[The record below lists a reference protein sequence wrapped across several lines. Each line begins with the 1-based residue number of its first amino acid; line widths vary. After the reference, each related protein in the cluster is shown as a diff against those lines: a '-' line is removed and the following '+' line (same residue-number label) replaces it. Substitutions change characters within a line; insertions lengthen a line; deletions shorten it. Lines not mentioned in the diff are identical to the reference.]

1 MLHVDVVALCCCVHK
16 VGQFVCP
23 PHQIF
28 RIKDAFSQ
36 TPKESRHAILQDFA
50 ARAKQGSVRIELASE
65 RDEVALVSTGAVQK
79 QQRALRAAG
88 NEFVNEIRL
97 WPHDLS
103 GTWIGG
109 RILSISDRADSSQ
122 GGRHKWLPRSSSF
135 SSKVK
140 PGGSVAISKSTPPG
154 SRK

>member
-50 ARAKQGSVRIELASE
+50 ARAKQGSVRIELASK
-65 RDEVALVSTGAVQK
+65 RDEVALVSAGTVQK
-79 QQRALRAAG
+79 QQRAPRAAG
-88 NEFVNEIRL
+88 NELMNEIWL

-109 RILSISDRADSSQ
+109 RICSISGRAASIH
-122 GGRHKWLPRSSSF
+122 GGRR
-135 SSKVK
+135 
-140 PGGSVAISKSTPPG
+140 
-154 SRK
+154 R